1 MSEILNIFENVKR
14 VEIIV
19 SHSHLE
25 KTLMILDEVQVS
37 GYTVIEDTAGKGDR
51 GVSCSDIGCVFSGSY
66 VMTVCT
72 NDDQLTHLV
81 EKINPILKK
90 VGGVC
95 LITDAKWV
103 RH

>member
-1 MSEILNIFENVKR
+1 MSDVLNLFENVKR

-51 GVSCSDIGCVFSGSY
+51 GISCSDIGCVFNGSY

-72 NDDQLTHLV
+72 NDDQLGNLV

>member
-1 MSEILNIFENVKR
+1 MTEILNLFEDVKR

-25 KTLMILDEVQVS
+25 KTLRILDEVQVS

-51 GVSCSDIGCVFSGSY
+51 GISCSDIGCVFSGSY

-72 NDDQLTHLV
+72 NDEQLTNLV
-81 EKINPILKK
+81 EKVNPILKK

>member
-1 MSEILNIFENVKR
+1 MSEVIDLFEKVKR

-25 KTLMILDEVQVS
+25 SALRVLDAVQVS
-37 GYTVIEDTAGKGDR
+37 GYTIIEDTAGKGDR
-51 GVSCSDIGCVFSGSY
+51 GLSCTDLSCVFSGSY

-72 NDDQLTHLV
+72 NDEQLTHLV

-95 LITDAKWV
+95 LISEANWV
-103 RH
+103 KH